1 MAQLLAAVGNTA
13 EFSTYTKHDITH
25 IDSLLETADWLIPEE
40 TWGTLTVA
48 DALIITLSIYVH
60 DLGMLVTKAEFDAR
74 SRSDFPTF
82 RDGMLADDSA
92 RGIDLRDRLNAFEAE
107 DQEHFLYE
115 EFVRTHHAER
125 IESWINNA
133 GYERFGVATAAVS
146 LIQEVLTSLDPV
158 IKSDIALV
166 ARSHHLDDLDDRT
179 KYRVGRS
186 YGNDRQDEANLHYA
200 ALILRTADL
209 VHITRD
215 RTPTIQYLLGSPRDP
230 LGQREWRKQRAI
242 RAVKPKPEASGA
254 STSIEVHARFDEP
267 DGYFAL
273 MEYLDYCDS
282 QLKKTHQWAEDAN
295 AHEERAKAYKFAWAD
310 IDRDQIETV
319 NFVRK
324 HFSFTFDREKVL
336 ELLTGHALYNDASVA
351 IREITQN
358 AIDAVR
364 LQEEIQPGSLSSE
377 PDVIIEYDPAS
388 RLLRVR
394 DNGVGMTQDRLLNHF
409 LKVGSSSYQSQ
420 EFREKHPGFASISR
434 FGIGVLSAF
443 MIADEIRV
451 ATVTTGEPVG
461 RELVLKSVHGRYLIR
476 DLAPNSEVATRLGT
490 RGTEIELT
498 LRASSEFEGS
508 ILKLLQRWI
517 ILPRC
522 RVVCRLPKGEDITI
536 GWESPRAAL
545 EGMLPPSLT
554 GSREVRVVEKI
565 VDNVS
570 MAIAQVWNSFYKE
583 WEILRTGR
591 SRRYDSISEAEIAWT
606 ATEES
611 GPIAGVSIQGIRVTE
626 TLPGWSDSPLALV
639 DVSGAQAPRTNV
651 ARTDLEAGAQLDQV
665 IETLYGRLVGTIE
678 DQIPEVSARV
688 SQRLALKEAR
698 YLFSQLASS
707 ERGRAYTRPRSMQKV
722 LWRAPVHPVEQ
733 HSVLTARS
741 AEELQR
747 TGFSVLVGP
756 AADDAARFM
765 DWLPQPKGMMAL
777 LRDGGLLADV
787 EENPLPL
794 LGGQDALFGFDQL
807 LWNSF
812 EPATIRSLERGRSVL
827 LDFRPSSGS
836 WKNEPYTREFAS
848 TVNDFM
854 ETLERPRRGSR
865 SHYGNRYCVDADIK
879 IADLPLNAD
888 ILFIGDQRL
897 FGPNSMF
904 SAIFRQIDQAEG
916 SEATK
921 GTAFAALYTIAS
933 QVQPSKVGRREGESE
948 EFTIAMDSWLT
959 ASDQKDLI
967 EQEALRHLLT
977 LVHELPVWSTT
988 TAWQRRGDG

>member
-1 MAQLLAAVGNTA
+1 LLAAIGNTA

-40 TWGTLTVA
+40 TWGVLTVA
-48 DALIITLSIYVH
+48 DALVITLSIYVH
-60 DLGMLVTKAEFDAR
+60 DLGMLVTKEEFDAR
-74 SRSDFPTF
+74 SQSEFPAF
-82 RDGMLADDSA
+82 RDGMLADESA
-92 RGIDLRDRLNAFEAE
+92 RGVDLKDRLNAFDSE

-125 IESWINNA
+125 IESWINDT
-133 GYERFGVATAAVS
+133 GYERFGVAKTTVN
-146 LIQEVLTSLDPV
+146 LVQEVLADLDPV
-158 IKSDIALV
+158 LRSDIALV

-186 YGNDRQDEANLHYA
+186 YGNDRQDEANLQYA

-209 VHITRD
+209 VHMTRD
-215 RTPTIQYLLGSPRDP
+215 RTPTVQYLLASPRDP
-230 LGQREWRKQRAI
+230 MGQREWRKQRAI
-242 RAVKPKPEASGA
+242 RAVKPKPEASGTP
-254 STSIEVHARFDEP
+254 TSIEVHARFDEP

-282 QLKKTHQWAEDAN
+282 QLKKTQQWAEEAN
-295 AHEERAKAYKFAWAD
+295 TQEERAKAYKFPWTD
-310 IDRDQIETV
+310 IDREQIETV

-324 HFSFTFDREKVL
+324 HFSFTFDQEKVL
-336 ELLTGHALYNDASVA
+336 ELLTGHTLYNDASVA

-364 LQEEIQPGSLSSE
+364 LQEEIQPGSLGSG
-377 PDVIIEYDPAS
+377 PNVVIEYDPAS

-451 ATVTTGEPVG
+451 ATVAAGEQVG

-476 DLAPNSEVATRLGT
+476 DLAPNSEVAARLGA

-508 ILKLLQRWI
+508 ILKLLQRWVV
-517 ILPRC
+517 LPRC
-522 RVVCRLPKGEDITI
+522 RVVCRLPEGEDMII

-545 EGMLPPSLT
+545 EGMLAPSLT
-554 GSREVRVVEKI
+554 GPREVRVVEK
-565 VDNVS
+565 VVGNVS
-570 MAIAQVWNSFYKE
+570 VAIAQVWNSFYKE

-591 SRRYDSISEAEIAWT
+591 SRRHDSLADAEIAWSLS
-606 ATEES
+606 EGS
-611 GPIAGVSIQGIRVTE
+611 VPIAGVSIQGIRVTE
-626 TLPGWSDSPLALV
+626 ALPGWSDSPVALA

-651 ARTDLEAGAQLDQV
+651 ARTDLEAGAQLDHI
-665 IETLYGRLVGTIE
+665 IETLYGCLVETIE

-707 ERGRAYTRPRSMQKV
+707 ERGPAYARPRSMQKV

-733 HSVLTARS
+733 DSVLEARS
-741 AEELQR
+741 AAELQR

-794 LGGQDALFGFDQL
+794 LGGQDALFGFGQL
-807 LWNSF
+807 LWDGF

-836 WKNEPYTREFAS
+836 WKSEPYTREFAS
-848 TVNDFM
+848 TVNQLM
-854 ETLERPRRGSR
+854 EITGRLRFGSR
-865 SHYGNRYCVDADIK
+865 SRHANRYCVDADIR
-879 IADLPLNAD
+879 IADLPHDAE
-888 ILFIGDQRL
+888 ILFIGSQRL
-897 FGPNSMF
+897 FGPKSTF
-904 SAIFRQIDQAEG
+904 SALFRQIDEAED

-921 GTAFAALYTIAS
+921 GASFAALFTIAS
-933 QVQPSKVGRREGESE
+933 RVPPSKVGLVEGEFE
-948 EFTIAMDSWLT
+948 EFANAMDSWLT
-959 ASDQKDLI
+959 APEQEGLI
-967 EQEALRHLLT
+967 EQKALRRLLT
-977 LVHELPVWSTT
+977 LVDELPVWSTT
-988 TAWQRRGDG
+988 TAWQRRGDV